1 MWVFC
6 HNRIHFKCMLKYD
19 FVAEESIA
27 SKFTMFVMLCVFV
40 QKTVSNQTNKSL
52 HIFVSSLK
60 TPTFFTCFSFLYF
73 DVFLHHL
80 DFTHAHFVHTQ
91 IEDIYWILFDS
102 IHIFFSFF
110 LSLSSLLI
118 DNVITMMK
126 NNKTQTHT
134 IFSIWPWKHSKNHSN
149 VICTRFHYTRMSIG
163 SLPLCGFW
171 LLLLLLSICLFVC
184 LFDSVECANMSVCV

>member
-1 MWVFC
+1 MSRRKPMLFSVFVWNTIYLLAKRGEPDKKEHTAFWMWVFC

-40 QKTVSNQTNKSL
+40 QKTVSNQTNKSF

-80 DFTHAHFVHTQ
+80 DFTHTHFVHTR
-91 IEDIYWILFDS
+91 IENIYWILFDS

-110 LSLSSLLI
+110 LSLFVI
-118 DNVITMMK
+118 D
-126 NNKTQTHT
+126 
-134 IFSIWPWKHSKNHSN
+134 W
-149 VICTRFHYTRMSIG
+149 
-163 SLPLCGFW
+163 
-171 LLLLLLSICLFVC
+171 
-184 LFDSVECANMSVCV
+184 